1 MGYSRYVSATAALLA
16 LQATA
21 KPLVQHDERAPT
33 TSKKVIA
40 QMFEWTWDSVAAE
53 CKAFLGPAGYGY
65 VQVSPAAEHITG
77 SEWSS
82 DYSPV
87 SYTLTSKHGNR
98 AQYQNMVQTCQT
110 AGVGVIQDTIFNHMS
125 GSGIRSGTGGSTYT
139 HYVYP
144 GIYQYQDFHHCG
156 RQPDDNIVD
165 YNNRTEVQTCQL
177 DTLADLATETEW
189 VRSRLASYANDLIS
203 LGVTGLRL
211 DAAKHIASN
220 DINNILSRLS
230 KKLYITQEVTYDP
243 GSPILPDEYVK
254 NGDVQEF
261 RYTKN
266 IKNAFTTSAG
276 IAGLNGAEKNGWL
289 GSSVA
294 NVFVSNHDTE
304 RTGDSLN
311 YKSPSNT
318 YTLAMVFSLS
328 YPYGTPTILSSF
340 SFSQNSDGAP
350 NGGAGTCSGSGGSNG
365 WLCQHRWAAVAGM
378 VPFFNAVQ
386 GTALTN
392 WQSGTAQQIAFGRG
406 STGFVIINNE
416 DWEWAGR
423 FATSIPNG
431 LYCNVIA
438 GPSSSGTCTGASYTV
453 TGGGLTTTVP
463 ARSAIAIYTG
473 ALAKSV
479 TITINEVANTV
490 SGENIFITGSTS
502 QFGSWDTRVSIP
514 MITST
519 TAYPTWSA
527 SIALPPNAAFEYK
540 HIRKETNGTIIYE
553 SGSNRV
559 YTTPGSGSAT
569 ISNTWK

>member
-1 MGYSRYVSATAALLA
+1 
-16 LQATA
+16 
-21 KPLVQHDERAPT
+21 
-33 TSKKVIA
+33 
-40 QMFEWTWDSVAAE
+40 MFEWTWDSVAAE

-98 AQYQNMVQTCQT
+98 AQYQNMVQTCQA

-125 GSGIRSGTGGSTYT
+125 GSGIRMGVGGSNYT

-156 RQPDDNIVD
+156 LEPDDNIVN
-165 YNNRTEVQTCQL
+165 YNSRVEVQTCQL

-189 VRSRLASYANDLIS
+189 VRAKLAYYANDLIS

-211 DAAKHIASN
+211 DAAKHIASD

-230 KKLYITQEVTYDP
+230 KKVYITQEVTYDP
-243 GSPILPDEYVK
+243 GSPILPTEYVK

-266 IKNAFTTSAG
+266 LKNAFTTSAG
-276 IAGLNGAEKNGWL
+276 IAGLNGAENNGWL
-289 GSSVA
+289 ASSAA

-311 YKSPSNT
+311 YNSPSNI

-340 SFSQNSDGAP
+340 SFSQTSDGPP

-378 VPFFNAVQ
+378 IPFFNAVQ
-386 GTALTN
+386 GATLTN
-392 WQSGTAQQIAFGRG
+392 WQTGTAQQIAFGRG
-406 STGFVIINNE
+406 SIGFVIINNE
-416 DWEWAGR
+416 NSEWVGR
-423 FATSIPNG
+423 FATSIPSG
-431 LYCNVIA
+431 LYCNVVA

-479 TITINEVANTV
+479 TININEIATTTP
-490 SGENIFITGSTS
+490 GENIFIAGSIS
-502 QFGSWDTRVSIP
+502 QFGSWDTRISIP

-527 SIALPPNAAFEYK
+527 SIALPPNTAFEYK
-540 HIRKETNGTIIYE
+540 HIRKETNGTVVYE

-559 YTTPGSGSAT
+559 YTTPASGSAT

>member
-1 MGYSRYVSATAALLA
+1 MGYFRYVPATVALLA
-16 LQATA
+16 LQATTQPVA
-21 KPLVQHDERAPT
+21 QHHGRAPA
-33 TSKKVIA
+33 TSKSEDLVLEQVIA

-65 VQVSPAAEHITG
+65 VQVSPAAEHVTG

-98 AQYQNMVQTCQT
+98 AQYQA

-125 GSGIRSGTGGSTYT
+125 GSGIRIGVGGSNYT

-156 RQPDDNIVD
+156 LEPGDNIVD
-165 YNNRTEVQTCQL
+165 YNSRVEVQTCQL

-189 VRSRLASYANDLIS
+189 VRAKLAYYANDLIS

-211 DAAKHIASN
+211 DAAKRRGYHAPHTHSTTESHQNPDIASD
-220 DINNILSRLS
+220 DINDILSRLS

-266 IKNAFTTSAG
+266 LKNAFTTSAG
-276 IAGLNGAEKNGWL
+276 IAGLNGVENNGWL
-289 GSSVA
+289 ASSVA

-311 YKSPSNT
+311 YNSPSNT

-340 SFSQNSDGAP
+340 SFSQTSDGPP

-392 WQSGTAQQIAFGRG
+392 WQAGTAQQIAFGRG
-406 STGFVIINNE
+406 SIGFVLINNE
-416 DWEWAGR
+416 DWEWVGR

-431 LYCNVIA
+431 LYCNVVA
-438 GPSSSGTCTGASYTV
+438 GPSSSGTCTGALYTV
-453 TGGGLTTTVP
+453 TGGGLTATVP
-463 ARSAIAIYTG
+463 ARSAIAVYTG

-479 TITINEVANTV
+479 TININEVATTAP
-490 SGENIFITGSTS
+490 GE
-502 QFGSWDTRVSIP
+502 IP

-519 TAYPTWSA
+519 TTYLTWSA
-527 SIALPPNAAFEYK
+527 SIALPPNTAFEYK
-540 HIRKETNGTIIYE
+540 HIRKETNGTVVYE
-553 SGSNRV
+553 SSSNRV
-559 YTTPGSGSAT
+559 YTTPASGSAT
-569 ISNTWK
+569 INNTWK

>member
-1 MGYSRYVSATAALLA
+1 
-16 LQATA
+16 
-21 KPLVQHDERAPT
+21 
-33 TSKKVIA
+33 
-40 QMFEWTWDSVAAE
+40 
-53 CKAFLGPAGYGY
+53 
-65 VQVSPAAEHITG
+65 
-77 SEWSS
+77 
-82 DYSPV
+82 
-87 SYTLTSKHGNR
+87 
-98 AQYQNMVQTCQT
+98 MVQTCQA

-125 GSGIRSGTGGSTYT
+125 GAGIRSGVGGSSYT
-139 HYVYP
+139 HYNYP
-144 GIYQYQDFHHCG
+144 GIYQTQDFHHCG
-156 RQPDDNIVD
+156 TTSDNKILD
-165 YNNRTEVQTCQL
+165 YNNRTQVQTCEL

-189 VRSRLASYANDLIS
+189 VRAKLAYYANDLIS

-211 DAAKHIASN
+211 DAAKHIASD

-230 KKLYITQEVTYDP
+230 KKVYITQEVTYDP
-243 GSPILPDEYVK
+243 GQPILPDEYVK

-266 IKNAFTTSAG
+266 LKNAFTTGAG
-276 IAGLNGAEKNGWL
+276 IAGLKGAENGWL
-289 GSSVA
+289 GSNVA

-304 RTGDSLN
+304 RGGDSLN

-340 SFSQNSDGAP
+340 SFSSNPDAPP

-365 WLCQHRWAAVAGM
+365 WLCQHRWPAVAGM

-392 WQSGTAQQIAFGRG
+392 WQSGTGQQIAYGRG

-423 FATSIPNG
+423 FATSLPNG

-438 GPSSSGTCTGASYTV
+438 GPSSSGSCTGASYTV
-453 TGGGLTTTVP
+453 TNGGVTTTVP
-463 ARSAIAIYTG
+463 ARSAVAFYTG

-479 TITINEVANTV
+479 TININEVATTTP
-490 SGENIFITGSTS
+490 GENIFIAGSIS
-502 QFGSWDTRVSIP
+502 QLGSWDTRVSVP
-514 MITST
+514 MVTSS

-527 SIALPPNAAFEYK
+527 SIALPPNTAFEYK
-540 HIRKETNGTIIYE
+540 HIRKAANGTVVYE
-553 SGSNRV
+553 SNPNRS

-569 ISNTWK
+569 INNSWK